1 MRYRLLPNAQQD
13 LRDIDDWV
21 LEHFGLRFADR
32 TKRNLHDTFDLL
44 ADHPGMGSVRPGTRN
59 KSFRFFHLKPYWI
72 VYQPGEPILIHR
84 VYHAARDL
92 NRLNLK

>member
-1 MRYRLLPNAQQD
+1 MRFRLLPGAQQD

-21 LEHFGLRFADR
+21 LGQFGPRFADR
-32 TKRNLHDTFDLL
+32 TRNSLHDTFNLL
-44 ADHPGMGSVRPGTRN
+44 ADYPGMGSVRQGT
-59 KSFRFFHLKPYWI
+59 KYKTVRFFQLKPYWI
-72 VYQPGEPILIHR
+72 VYESGDPLLIHR